1 MQAVLEGIDKNS
13 MLLVP
18 MRLALLTVLVWYLLI
33 NANIVRAALEVNL
46 FVAVLLTLLGT
57 AGVYL
62 FAAKVLAVVT
72 QAA

>member
-1 MQAVLEGIDKNS
+1 
-13 MLLVP
+13 MLLLP

-57 AGVYL
+57 GCVYVV
-62 FAAKVLAVVT
+62 AARVLAAVT